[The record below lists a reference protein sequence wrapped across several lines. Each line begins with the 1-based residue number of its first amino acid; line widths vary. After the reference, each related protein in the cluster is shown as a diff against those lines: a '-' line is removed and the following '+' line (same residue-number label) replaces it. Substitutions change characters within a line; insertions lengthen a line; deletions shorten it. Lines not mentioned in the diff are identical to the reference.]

1 MKILQTKYGHI
12 RSRGSDPKTD
22 YLLNGDRPQL
32 HRDSTSLTMELLPDQ
47 AEKLRQFQEVTNV
60 AERDLA
66 AARLE
71 SVGWNLEQAIESYLC
86 GDGIIADDVEVLP
99 PPAKNHR
106 RELPDFEEVK
116 DDADGLEGLE
126 MHNNRRN
133 RQARRRSLREVD
145 GDDMNVID
153 MDLSRPSSSVISSH
167 RPRNGYPA
175 HEEFVMSDD
184 DEPYPIH
191 DPDDLEPSER
201 NSITRN
207 NLPLI
212 PTECASVTEALQNFV
227 VVFESRFS
235 GIGCHIPSFFT
246 GSLHEAIKEA
256 FESPGGISERR
267 PLALYVHHDGSIAA
281 NIFPTKVLCSDAVSN
296 LLRCQYILW
305 PWDVTHKENEVKLRE
320 WLEMVGMPEVRRTL
334 ESMVYDKEKFPL
346 LIIITKDRGSY
357 NVNDIC
363 SGMDSAD
370 IVMEK
375 LMAGIDT
382 YSIIRNTEK
391 AEEAARLERERI
403 RQEQAHE
410 YEMSLAAD
418 KARMQAKERELR
430 EQREEEERKLREA
443 EEIELKRQLLASQL
457 PDEPAEGDRNA
468 IMVKFRLPGS
478 EQVMRRFRL
487 TEKLSVLI
495 KFLGAKGYSAKDY
508 RFFNSDFPKKDVTTL
523 DESKTFMEL
532 KWPVREQIFVE
543 ER

>member
-1 MKILQTKYGHI
+1 MF
-12 RSRGSDPKTD
+12 
-22 YLLNGDRPQL
+22 LLL
-32 HRDSTSLTMELLPDQ
+32 
-47 AEKLRQFQEVTNV
+47 EVTNV

-71 SVGWNLEQAIESYLC
+71 SVGWNLEQAIESYLS
-86 GDGIIADDVEVLP
+86 GDGIVSDDVEVLP

-106 RELPDFEEVK
+106 RDLPDVEEVSP
-116 DDADGLEGLE
+116 DADDLEVLQLL
-126 MHNNRRN
+126 NSRKS
-133 RQARRRSLREVD
+133 RQHGRVTPRELDVD
-145 GDDMNVID
+145 DSTAVD
-153 MDLSRPSSSVISSH
+153 MDLSRPSSSVVMPSH
-167 RPRNGYPA
+167 RTRNGHPPQ
-175 HEEFVMSDD
+175 EDFGMSDD
-184 DEPYPIH
+184 DESYPIH
-191 DPDDLEPSER
+191 DQDDIECTER
-201 NSITRN
+201 SLLTRN

-212 PTECASVTEALQNFV
+212 PTECGSVTEALHNFV

-246 GSLHEAIKEA
+246 GSLPEAIKEA
-256 FESPGGISERR
+256 FESPGGTSERR
-267 PLALYVHHDGSIAA
+267 PLALYIHHDGSIAA
-281 NIFPTKVLCSDAVSN
+281 NIFPSKVLCSDAVSN

-320 WLEMVGMPEVRRTL
+320 WLEMVGMSDARRSL

-346 LIIITKDRGSY
+346 LVIIAKDRGSY
-357 NVNDIC
+357 NIVDIC
-363 SGMDSAD
+363 TGMDGAD

-375 LMAGIDT
+375 LMAGIDA
-382 YSIIRNTEK
+382 YSTIRNTEK

-430 EQREEEERKLREA
+430 EQREEEERRLREA
-443 EEIELKRQLLASQL
+443 EESEMKRQLLASQL
-457 PDEPAEGDRNA
+457 PDEPAEGERGA

-478 EQVMRRFRL
+478 EQVMRRFRSS
-487 TEKLSVLI
+487 ERLSVLI
-495 KFLGAKGYSAKDY
+495 QFLAAKGFSASDY

-523 DESKTFMEL
+523 DESKTFSEL
-532 KWPVREQIFVE
+532 NWPVREQIFVE

>member
-1 MKILQTKYGHI
+1 
-12 RSRGSDPKTD
+12 
-22 YLLNGDRPQL
+22 
-32 HRDSTSLTMELLPDQ
+32 MELLPDQ

-60 AERDLA
+60 VERDLA

-86 GDGIIADDVEVLP
+86 GDGIVSDDVEVLP

-106 RELPDFEEVK
+106 RELPEVEEASP
-116 DDADGLEGLE
+116 DADDLELIGFS
-126 MHNNRRN
+126 NSRKS
-133 RQARRRSLREVD
+133 RQHGRLTPHELDA
-145 GDDMNVID
+145 DDPSVVD
-153 MDLSRPSSSVISSH
+153 MDLSRPSSSVVVPLQ
-167 RPRNGYPA
+167 RTRNGHPPQ
-175 HEEFVMSDD
+175 EDFGMSDD

-191 DPDDLEPSER
+191 DQDDIECTDR
-201 NSITRN
+201 NLITRN

-212 PTECASVTEALQNFV
+212 PTECGSVTEALHNFV

-246 GSLHEAIKEA
+246 GSLPEAIKEA
-256 FESPGGISERR
+256 FEAPGGISERR
-267 PLALYVHHDGSIAA
+267 PLALYIHHDGSIAA
-281 NIFPTKVLCSDAVSN
+281 NIFPSKVLCSDAVCN

-320 WLEMVGMPEVRRTL
+320 WLEMVGMADTRRSL

-346 LIIITKDRGSY
+346 LVIIAKDRGSY
-357 NVNDIC
+357 NVVDIC
-363 SGMDSAD
+363 AGMDSAD

-375 LMAGIDT
+375 LMAGIDA
-382 YSIIRNTEK
+382 YSTIRNTEK

-430 EQREEEERKLREA
+430 EQREEEERRLREA
-443 EEIELKRQLLASQL
+443 EESEMKRQLLASQL
-457 PDEPAEGDRNA
+457 PDEPPESERGA

-478 EQVMRRFRL
+478 EQVMRRFRSSERL
-487 TEKLSVLI
+487 AVLI
-495 KFLGAKGYSAKDY
+495 KFLGAKGYSANDY

-523 DESKTFMEL
+523 DESKTFSEL
-532 KWPVREQIFVE
+532 NWPVREQIFVE